1 MICYLA
7 GNFEVGNLL
16 NLAVVG
22 QHSWV
27 TVHCYPRPPDVIDTM
42 SCCPLRD
49 FGGKQFHCKMSCNLE
64 VTNKSARCW
73 PKIFSYIKM

>member
-1 MICYLA
+1 MICYIA

-22 QHSWV
+22 QHSRV
-27 TVHCYPRPPDVIDTM
+27 TVHCYPPDVIDAM
-42 SCCPLRD
+42 LYCPL
-49 FGGKQFHCKMSCNLE
+49 KMSRDLE

-73 PKIFSYIKM
+73 PKISSYIKM